1 MTKKPKIYNGKKKAS
16 LVNVVSLSDSCY
28 VEKMITDSY
37 FSSCKK
43 LKSNWI
49 KDLNIKQDTLTL
61 IEEKVEKSPG
71 LIGMGQNFLNTILRS
86 KIDKRNLMKLKSL
99 CKAKDT
105 VNTTNL
111 QIVKKIFTNSKSD
124 RRLIS
129 KIYKELKKLSSKN
142 PNNLIN

>member
-1 MTKKPKIYNGKKKAS
+1 LTKKPKIYNGKKKAS

-71 LIGMGQNFLNTILRS
+71 FIGMGQNFLNTTLR
-86 KIDKRNLMKLKSL
+86 
-99 CKAKDT
+99 
-105 VNTTNL
+105 
-111 QIVKKIFTNSKSD
+111 
-124 RRLIS
+124 
-129 KIYKELKKLSSKN
+129 
-142 PNNLIN
+142 